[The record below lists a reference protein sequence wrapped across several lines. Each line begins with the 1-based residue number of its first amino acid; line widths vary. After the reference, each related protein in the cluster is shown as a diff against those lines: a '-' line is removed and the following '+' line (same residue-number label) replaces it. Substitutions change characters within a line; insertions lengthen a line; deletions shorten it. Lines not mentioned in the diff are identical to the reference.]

1 MKSLYVTLLFILVV
15 ASPSLSQGARKDKPV
30 GDVKD
35 RTNVNGFG
43 ARLVVVEN
51 PRQFIKEWLKPEI
64 PKIKRWSATEM
75 RRGDSLGAFILFI
88 GCKTDAHGICDS
100 EVDYTIHRPDG
111 SIYDERKGQPL
122 WKEVSPAPN
131 LQLSRG
137 SLEFRIGKDE
147 PSGKYKV
154 EARVSDLNAN
164 LSFELEMELW
174 LK

>member
-1 MKSLYVTLLFILVV
+1 VNTVTI
-15 ASPSLSQGARKDKPV
+15 
-30 GDVKD
+30 
-35 RTNVNGFG
+35 
-43 ARLVVVEN
+43 
-51 PRQFIKEWLKPEI
+51 
-64 PKIKRWSATEM
+64 
-75 RRGDSLGAFILFI
+75 GAFILFI
-88 GCKTDAHGICDS
+88 GCKTDTHGICDS